1 MKTEKTTLKAS
12 KVITVSAKTKGKIAT
27 VAATIK
33 GKELFTD
40 KVALA
45 KKTLSELKSLPI

>member
-1 MKTEKTTLKAS
+1 MKTEKTTVTAS
-12 KVITVSAKTKGKIAT
+12 KVISMSDKTIEKINT
-27 VAATIK
+27 VAASIK

-40 KVALA
+40 KIELA